1 MENTHFVIIVECGSV
16 FSNRICA
23 ESGRWPDVAL
33 VGMSVAGS
41 VGESENGRRT
51 HYVEEKELL
60 KLKISRNIC
69 RQEIAVFDAMP
80 FPLDSMRFA

>member
-1 MENTHFVIIVECGSV
+1 VIVVECGSV

-33 VGMSVAGS
+33 VGMSTVGS
-41 VGESENGRRT
+41 IGESENGRRT

-60 KLKISRNIC
+60 KLKISRTIN
-69 RQEIAVFDAMP
+69 RQEIAIFDSMLFA
-80 FPLDSMRFA
+80 LDSIRFA